1 MHSDDEEI
9 GRSLEEMMA
18 SAAPPSSFPSLIQ
31 NSFVP
36 SIDTNLS
43 LLDFESKFRDPRT
56 ARLKIVLGPNHS
68 VRMALVRESLIEG
81 FNSKLEDTFSLLIF

>member
-1 MHSDDEEI
+1 
-9 GRSLEEMMA
+9 MMA

-43 LLDFESKFRDPRT
+43 LLDFESKFFGSFQKLDLFRG
-56 ARLKIVLGPNHS
+56 L
-68 VRMALVRESLIEG
+68 EG
-81 FNSKLEDTFSLLIF
+81 FKLKPGIHAPLSPRAARYKLALEPTGSGAWIPG

>member
-43 LLDFESKFRDPRT
+43 LLDFESKFFWSLQKFEARDPPN
-56 ARLKIVLGPNHS
+56 ARFKIVLEPNGS
-68 VRMALVRESLIEG
+68 GA
-81 FNSKLEDTFSLLIF
+81 

>member
-1 MHSDDEEI
+1 MQLLVNMVIFRYELHSDDEEI
-9 GRSLEEMMA
+9 GRTLEEMMA

-43 LLDFESKFRDPRT
+43 LLDFES
-56 ARLKIVLGPNHS
+56 
-68 VRMALVRESLIEG
+68 E
-81 FNSKLEDTFSLLIF
+81 